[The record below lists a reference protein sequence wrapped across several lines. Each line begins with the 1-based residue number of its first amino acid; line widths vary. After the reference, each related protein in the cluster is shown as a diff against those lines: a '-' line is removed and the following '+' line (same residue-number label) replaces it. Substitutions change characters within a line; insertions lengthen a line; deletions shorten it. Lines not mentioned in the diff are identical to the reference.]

1 MLSPSSQVLLRN
13 KEHFEIGK
21 WAFINPT
28 EAFIFEQLNN
38 ENIVGLHQMYNDYES
53 CKKQTKNKHV
63 FAASFS
69 LADVDGT
76 NTSDSDAGNSQATRL
91 DGVVIYLP
99 KAKQQLA
106 MLIANAAAIVK
117 ENGSILVVGE
127 NKAGVKS
134 VSKLLEKYG
143 SQVNKI
149 DSAKHC
155 GLYALTLEEPLPE
168 FDLDNY
174 SEIRSYNIHDTNIK
188 VFSLPGVFG
197 HKQLDPGTELLLNE
211 LPPTWLLKE
220 AALKRSSHVYDF
232 ACGTGLIGVYVA
244 NVMAAVL
251 TEKFAKNSQTAEPN
265 ADQSEN
271 TENVLKISMSDISA
285 LAIYCSQKT
294 VQLNN
299 IDPAFATLEIA
310 AQDGMLKP
318 KKPYNLIVSNPP
330 FHAGIQNDYS
340 ITQNFIKASFSLCK
354 PYAKMVLVAN
364 RFLPYPDALQQV
376 YGKFQELKATPK
388 YRVYQVEKSKK

>member
-1 MLSPSSQVLLRN
+1 MLSSSSQVLLRN
-13 KEHFEIGK
+13 KEHFEQGK

-28 EAFIFEQLNN
+28 EAFIFEQINN
-38 ENIVGLHQMYNDYES
+38 DNIVGLHQMYNDYES
-53 CKKQTKNKHV
+53 CLQQTKNKQV

-69 LADVDGT
+69 LADIDDTGT
-76 NTSDSDAGNSQATRL
+76 SRL

-99 KAKQQLA
+99 KAKQQLV
-106 MLIANAAAIVK
+106 MLIENAAALVK
-117 ENGSILVVGE
+117 DNGSILIIGE

-134 VSKLLEKYG
+134 VSKLLEKFG
-143 SQVNKI
+143 QHVNKI

-155 GLYALTLEEPLPE
+155 GLYALTLEKPLPD
-168 FDLDNY
+168 FNVDKY
-174 SEIRSYNIHDTNIK
+174 SEIRSYNIHDTSIK

-197 HKQLDPGTELLLNE
+197 HKQLDPGTDLLLSE
-211 LPPTWLLKE
+211 LSPTWLLKE

-244 NVMAAVL
+244 KVMAVYFAA
-251 TEKFAKNSQTAEPN
+251 KFPKNSHTIETP
-265 ADQSEN
+265 DDESEN
-271 TENVLKISMSDISA
+271 IGNVLKISMSDVSA

-294 VQLNN
+294 AQLNN
-299 IDPAFATLEIA
+299 IDTSFATLDIVPK
-310 AQDGMLKP
+310 DGMLKP
-318 KKPYNLIVSNPP
+318 IKSYNLIVSNPP

-376 YGKFQELKATPK
+376 YGKFQELNATPK